1 MVPPKL
7 LAGCGGERYFK
18 ETEYWSYTETIESAR
33 RGSKEMLTSE
43 SQTNLETVPL
53 YKYMSCPECD
63 QTRQKWMKHIL
74 VKHQLFFA
82 SRKGFNDP
90 FDCAI
95 GNLSQISGTFLKRWA
110 EESVDRLFPNHSETE
125 KSDMIDKLMSV
136 NTLEGIRRGLQDT
149 VDKAGIACFST
160 VRDDILMWA
169 HYADKHQGL
178 CLEFDG
184 SCNCKF
190 FGVAQPVEYEDY
202 TPILLHEDKE
212 HQMRRVILTKS
223 KHWSY
228 EKEYR
233 IFRPEKAEE
242 YIDYPVAFLTGI
254 IFGCR
259 TPDNVRASV
268 KQWIQEGNCRV
279 AFFEAR
285 QKAAEFGLDIVRID

>member
-1 MVPPKL
+1 MVSPKL

-18 ETEYWSYTETIESAR
+18 GREYWSYTETIESAR

-43 SQTNLETVPL
+43 SQKNFETMPL
-53 YKYMSCPECD
+53 YKYMSCGD
-63 QTRQKWMKHIL
+63 QKRMEWVKQIL
-74 VKHQLFFA
+74 VDHQLFFA
-82 SRKGFNDP
+82 SRQGFNDP

-95 GNLSQISGTFLKRWA
+95 PNLSQIPGTFLKRFA
-110 EESVDRLFPNHSETE
+110 EDFVERKFPNHSEAV
-125 KSDMIDKLMSV
+125 KSDEIDRLMSV
-136 NTLEGIRRGLQDT
+136 NVLEEIQQGLQDT
-149 VDKAGIACFST
+149 VDKAGISWFST

-212 HQMRRVILTKS
+212 HQMNRAILTKS

-233 IFRPEKAEE
+233 IFRPDKAGQSM
-242 YIDYPVAFLTGI
+242 DYPVELLTGI

-259 TPDNVRASV
+259 TPPAVRASV
-268 KQWIQEGNCRV
+268 KQWVREGNCRV

-285 QKAAEFGLDIVRID
+285 PKAAEFGLDIVRID